1 MHQIGRIIRRIY
13 QISIVKAALLYR
25 ESKLKRHV
33 NGIAGRLSNSL
44 NTIYIL
50 NDYHNDRLFYF
61 GDGTYIRPLFHQLL
75 LKTDKSKFSRIKK
88 KSCTWSPVIFFQPKI
103 HVFEKKQDKFNKIL
117 ANFKRENT
125 ISFQSFWEKEWG
137 KMVIL
142 HFVQK

>member
-13 QISIVKAALLYR
+13 QIFIVKAALLYR

-44 NTIYIL
+44 NTIYLMIITMI
-50 NDYHNDRLFYF
+50 DYYFF

>member
-103 HVFEKKQDKFNKIL
+103 HVFEKKNRISLTRFQQILKEKIRYPFNL
-117 ANFKRENT
+117 FGRR
-125 ISFQSFWEKEWG
+125 SGVRW
-137 KMVIL
+137 
-142 HFVQK
+142 

>member
-75 LKTDKSKFSRIKK
+75 LKTDRSKFSRISK
-88 KSCTWSPVIFFQPKI
+88 KSMWSPVNFFSPSIMFLRKT
-103 HVFEKKQDKFNKIL
+103 
-117 ANFKRENT
+117 R
-125 ISFQSFWEKEWG
+125 ISFTRFEQILKEKIRYPFNLFGRRSRVRW
-137 KMVIL
+137 
-142 HFVQK
+142 